1 MDDWKSNRRKKISL
15 SVLTWGVVALLS
27 SACSIQAG
35 NEDAEIIAANIQTV
49 EVITVQPEPVLDRY
63 ALAGTL
69 QSVKEAVVSFE
80 VDGRVTETF
89 VQAGDVIKA
98 GDVLASL
105 DASNYKF
112 QLNRAEAAI
121 GQAEAAVRQAEAS
134 VAAATVGVENARQ
147 SRDVLSKNGE
157 ALTQEAFRKATYELN
172 KVESSY
178 KDGSA
183 SETDMNNAR
192 LAYKQAETNYLNA
205 KAQSEQS
212 SSGVTSAEATL
223 AQARAGLEQARAAGR
238 EALVGRDQAQMA
250 VDKSSL
256 LSPIEGV
263 VLEKFV
269 SAWQLTG
276 GGQPAFRIGDM
287 TQLKVVLP
295 VPDQEIRKWTVGQE
309 VALTLYGESRNGTVK
324 NVYPTTNSST
334 GSVNV
339 EVLVPNAK
347 ADWLPGQV
355 VKAARTSTGETGI
368 LVPVEAVVSTGSEP
382 YVFKMVSGK
391 AVKTNVTLGELTN
404 NRLQVTSGVSSGDQI
419 VTKGAYKLFDG
430 DSIATAGERAK

>member
-1 MDDWKSNRRKKISL
+1 MAGNRRKRISL
-15 SVLTWGVVALLS
+15 SVLTWGLVVTLS
-27 SACSIQAG
+27 SACSLQAK
-35 NEDAEIIAANIQTV
+35 DAAIVAEKLQTV

-69 QSVKEAVVSFE
+69 QSMKEAVVSFE

-89 VQAGDVIKA
+89 VQVGDVIKA
-98 GDVLASL
+98 GAVLASL
-105 DASNYKF
+105 DATNYKL
-112 QLNRAEAAI
+112 QLGRAEAAI

-134 VAAATVGVENARQ
+134 VAAAAVGVETARQ

-157 ALTQEAFRKATYELN
+157 ALTQEAFRKATYDLN
-172 KVESSY
+172 KVETSY

-205 KAQSEQS
+205 KAQSDQS
-212 SSGVTSAEATL
+212 SSGVTSAEATM
-223 AQARAGLEQARAAGR
+223 AQARAGLEQAKAAGR

-250 VDKSSL
+250 VEKSSL
-256 LSPIEGV
+256 ASPINGV

-276 GGQPAFRIGDM
+276 GGQPAYRIGDI

-295 VPDQEIRKWTVGQE
+295 VPDQEIRKWSVGQE
-309 VALTLYGESRNGTVK
+309 VALTLYKESRNGTVK
-324 NVYPTTNSST
+324 NVYPTTNTSS

-339 EVLVPNAK
+339 EVLVPNPK

-368 LVPVEAVVSTGSEP
+368 LVPVEAVVSSGSEP
-382 YVFKMVSGK
+382 YVFKKVDGK
-391 AVKTNVTLGELTN
+391 AVKTKVTLGELTN
-404 NRLQVTSGVSSGDQI
+404 NRLHLTSGLSPGDQI

-430 DSIATAGERAK
+430 DSIATSEERAK